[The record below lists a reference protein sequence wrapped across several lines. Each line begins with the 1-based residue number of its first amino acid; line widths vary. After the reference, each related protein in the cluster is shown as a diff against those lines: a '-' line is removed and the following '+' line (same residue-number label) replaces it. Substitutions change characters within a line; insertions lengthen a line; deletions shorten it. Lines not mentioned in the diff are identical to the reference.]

1 MKFQFNYA
9 FDSRMLDALGY
20 EPVGQTILVI
30 RLVMTAIRLAE
41 KNRVIFVTD
50 DIDAKQLF
58 EQIVIG
64 NGEFGNDDECIY
76 IETEDI
82 NKKTNVK
89 AWEEWSKNIN
99 MKFDVAIMNPPYDRN
114 LHLKILEEVIPHAE
128 KIVNISPVRWLQD
141 PFAPYSTRSDYRKF
155 EESVSKK
162 IESLDV
168 IPAKKASELFDA
180 SFTMNLGIYVC
191 SEQGGYN
198 YHHDDSLITKIVQKT
213 MESNW
218 LPFNQKKFY
227 QDGCVQTKP
236 YVLNVAAI
244 RTNEAGQD
252 TPRIVCKE
260 YANQCSTQL
269 MASTSVF
276 NGGSGLNAV
285 HFEFDTEDERKNFWA
300 CYNHPF
306 MLWTYT
312 YWKMDAN
319 IRSTNVPYFG
329 DYTHPWDYA
338 DFFAWFGLTEAEQE
352 RVMQEIT
359 EMQNE

>member
-9 FDSRMLDALGY
+9 FDSRMLDTLGY

-128 KIVNISPVRWLQD
+128 KVVNISPVRWLQD

-155 EESVSKK
+155 ENTVSKK
-162 IESLDV
+162 IESLNIISTND
-168 IPAKKASELFDA
+168 ASKLFDA
-180 SFTMNLGIYVC
+180 EFYSDLGIYVC
-191 SEQGGYN
+191 GMGGYEYQHN
-198 YHHDDSLITKIVQKT
+198 DPLVTKIIEKT
-213 MESNW
+213 MENSWKNYINLN
-218 LPFNQKKFY
+218 LPYKLNIGLFGGDGHGFGLYYITRKTYEGQLECTSDGFKF
-227 QDGCVQTKP
+227 
-236 YVLNVAAI
+236 
-244 RTNEAGQD
+244 
-252 TPRIVCKE
+252 
-260 YANQCSTQL
+260 S
-269 MASTSVF
+269 F
-276 NGGSGLNAV
+276 GS
-285 HFEFDTEDERKNFWA
+285 ETERKNF
-300 CYNHPF
+300 YDSLNHPF
-306 MLWTYT
+306 MKWHMSLWKADMHLY
-312 YWKMDAN
+312 AN
-319 IRSTNVPYFG
+319 KIPYFG

-338 DFFAWFGLTEAEQE
+338 DFFSWFDLTEEEQE

>member
-1 MKFQFNYA
+1 MKEY
-9 FDSRMLDALGY
+9 RMSQPKLFEKLIQVFGSISAISGKK
-20 EPVGQTILVI
+20 ILVLRDLEVALMLSI
-30 RLVMTAIRLAE
+30 RNAVVYI
-41 KNRVIFVTD
+41 TD
-50 DIDAKQLF
+50 DEECADAFRKNTEAGMGDDDKVFFINNYKTELK
-58 EQIVIG
+58 ELL
-64 NGEFGNDDECIY
+64 ND
-76 IETEDI
+76 
-82 NKKTNVK
+82 
-89 AWEEWSKNIN
+89 
-99 MKFDVAIMNPPYDRN
+99 MHFDVAIQNPPYDRN
-114 LHLKILEEVIPHAE
+114 LHLKILAEVLKHAD
-128 KIVNISPVRWLQD
+128 KVINISPIRWLQD
-141 PFAPYSTRSDYRKF
+141 PFAPYSTRSDYCKF
-155 EESVSKK
+155 EDAVSKK
-162 IESLDV
+162 IESLDIV
-168 IPAKKASELFDA
+168 PAKHASEIFNA

-198 YHHDDSLITKIVQKT
+198 YRHDDPLITKIVQKT
-213 MESNW
+213 MENNW

-227 QDGCVQTKP
+227 QDGCVQMKP

-269 MASTSVF
+269 MASSSVF

-300 CYNHPF
+300 CYNHQF

-319 IRSTNVPYFG
+319 IRSTNVPYFS

-338 DFFAWFGLTEAEQE
+338 DFFAWFDLTEAEQE
-352 RVMQEIT
+352 RVMREID
-359 EMQNE
+359 EMQAE